1 MKYALVKPDGSVERT
16 HEFGAA
22 TPPAIATGK
31 GRWVQDV
38 PPAYNPDTHK
48 IVVAE
53 PVPGNAS
60 AIPYNIIPLPPA
72 RVARIAREKAVL
84 AERDGLKADSFGAA
98 FLAMQPADWNNYVN
112 TNVTDPEARALFRKL
127 GRVVLTLAK
136 REFVND

>member
-1 MKYALVKPDGSVERT
+1 MNYALVKPDGSVAKT
-16 HEFGAA
+16 HDFGAG
-22 TPPAIATGK
+22 TPPVLHPGK
-31 GRWVQDV
+31 GRWVPDN
-38 PPAYNPDTHK
+38 PPTYNPDTHK

-60 AIPYNIIPLPPA
+60 TIPYNIIPLSPA
-72 RVARIAREKAVL
+72 RVARIAKEKAVL